1 MSTPPDGL
9 TPADVTNLEALARA
23 IARDRDVLFI
33 TGAGLSADSG
43 LPTYRG
49 VGGLYDGTD
58 TESGMPIEDALHIDT
73 FRRRP
78 HLTWH
83 HIRTIAQACDG
94 ARPNRGHHII
104 AALEQSLDRVVVL
117 TQNVDGFHTKA
128 GSRSVIQIHGDLSQL
143 ECTQCAW
150 SSPMPALS
158 TLPPVPRCPVCASI
172 ARPPVVL
179 FGEALPP
186 AQVERYEAELGR
198 GFGVV
203 VSVGTSSLFPY
214 IAAPVQII
222 QSAGGLAAEINPSA
236 TVVSPVVD
244 LRIRSGAAASLDYL
258 GTLLGIG

>member
-1 MSTPPDGL
+1 MATIPEGL
-9 TPADVTNLEALARA
+9 ARADVTSLEALARA
-23 IARDRDVLFI
+23 IQRDRDVLFI

-58 TESGMPIEDALHIDT
+58 TESGMSIEDALHIDT

-83 HIRTIAQACDG
+83 HVRTIAQACEG

-104 AALEQSLDRVVVL
+104 AALERVLDRVVVL
-117 TQNVDGFHTKA
+117 TQNVDGFHLRA
-128 GSRSVIQIHGDLSQL
+128 GSRSVVQIHGNLSRL
-143 ECTQCAW
+143 VCMQCSW
-150 SSPMPALS
+150 TGPMPALAN
-158 TLPPVPRCPVCASI
+158 LPPVPRCPVCASI
-172 ARPPVVL
+172 VRPPVVL
-179 FGEALPP
+179 FGEALPE
-186 AQVERYEAELGR
+186 AAVDRYEAELAR

-214 IAAPVQII
+214 IASPVQVV
-222 QSAGGLAAEINPSA
+222 QAAGGLAAEINPSP

-244 LRIRSGAAASLDYL
+244 LRVRAGAAASLDHL
-258 GTLLGIG
+258 GSLLGVG